1 MVVGTRR
8 RRPEVTQE
16 QKRAGSTPIA
26 RNPPTAR
33 RSGFDPGA
41 WRLNFELDT
50 LAVDLGG
57 VLHGVAGRPEIEV
70 EGLSIDSRT
79 VGERQLF
86 AALVEQRD
94 GHEFVPAARTAG
106 AAAVLVQR
114 VVDDGPSLVV
124 PDVALGLQEL
134 ARVARRRL
142 HGPVVGVTGSVGKTT
157 TKDMLANVLGARM
170 RTAASE
176 RSFNNELGVPLT
188 LANAPADTE
197 ATVVEMGAR
206 GSGHIAL
213 LCTMASPTVGVV
225 TAVHAVHTELMGSE
239 DDIARAKA
247 ELVESLPPEGL
258 AVLNGADP
266 RVAAMSTLSSAEVLT
281 FGGDAGDVTATGVV
295 IDDDLRPG
303 FTLHSPWGDAEV
315 HLGARGEHNVDN
327 ALAAASV
334 ALWLGIEPE
343 AVAMA
348 LEMPPASPWR
358 MQLERSD
365 AGITV
370 LNDAYNA
377 GPASMAAALRS
388 LAALPAGHRVAV
400 LGLMA
405 ELGDRSEAE
414 HLAVAKL
421 AEELEI
427 DLLAVGTDQYGSA
440 HTSDAADGSD
450 SVLEVLR
457 ERGWLAPDTA
467 VLVKGSRVAGLESVA
482 EQILSFG
489 AS

>member
-1 MVVGTRR
+1 
-8 RRPEVTQE
+8 
-16 QKRAGSTPIA
+16 
-26 RNPPTAR
+26 
-33 RSGFDPGA
+33 
-41 WRLNFELDT
+41 
-50 LAVDLGG
+50 
-57 VLHGVAGRPEIEV
+57 
-70 EGLSIDSRT
+70 
-79 VGERQLF
+79 
-86 AALVEQRD
+86 
-94 GHEFVPAARTAG
+94 
-106 AAAVLVQR
+106 
-114 VVDDGPSLVV
+114 
-124 PDVALGLQEL
+124 
-134 ARVARRRL
+134 
-142 HGPVVGVTGSVGKTT
+142 
-157 TKDMLANVLGARM
+157 
-170 RTAASE
+170 
-176 RSFNNELGVPLT
+176 
-188 LANAPADTE
+188 
-197 ATVVEMGAR
+197 
-206 GSGHIAL
+206 
-213 LCTMASPTVGVV
+213 
-225 TAVHAVHTELMGSE
+225 
-239 DDIARAKA
+239 
-247 ELVESLPPEGL
+247 
-258 AVLNGADP
+258 
-266 RVAAMSTLSSAEVLT
+266 
-281 FGGDAGDVTATGVV
+281 
-295 IDDDLRPG
+295 
-303 FTLHSPWGDAEV
+303 
-315 HLGARGEHNVDN
+315 
-327 ALAAASV
+327 
-334 ALWLGIEPE
+334 
-343 AVAMA
+343 MA
-348 LEMPPASPWR
+348 LETPPASPWR